1 MHRARM
7 AAQLLSGAPARTAED
22 VVRRLLAVQGQDPR
36 GVRLAIRCRSV
47 GLTAADVD
55 RALTDG
61 TLLIS
66 WLNRGTLHLVT
77 PEDYWWLHPLTTPQ
91 LKTGNLRRLAQEGVS
106 PVQAERGAE
115 IVAATVADGP
125 QTRAELRVALDA
137 DGVPTG
143 GQAVVHVLLAAT
155 LRGHVVRGPMR
166 GREQAFV
173 AVRDWLGD
181 PPELPDRDDL
191 LARLARRYLAGHGP
205 ADAHDLAK
213 WAGITLGDAR
223 RGLASIGDEVEPYG
237 DGLVDLAGRTA
248 PPRLPPPRLL
258 GAFDPL
264 LLGWVS
270 REAVIGEHYHV
281 VTSNGMFHP
290 VALVGGRAV
299 ATWGV
304 SAGVLTVSALEPIPP
319 AAQKALR
326 ADARDV
332 LRFLGLPDRP
342 AVFRSG

>member
-1 MHRARM
+1 M
-7 AAQLLSGAPARTAED
+7 
-22 VVRRLLAVQGQDPR
+22 
-36 GVRLAIRCRSV
+36 
-47 GLTAADVD
+47 
-55 RALTDG
+55 
-61 TLLIS
+61 
-66 WLNRGTLHLVT
+66 T
-77 PEDYWWLHPLTTPQ
+77 PEDYWWLHPMTTPQ
-91 LKTGNLRRLAQEGVS
+91 LQTGNLRRLAQEGVT
-106 PVQAERGAE
+106 PAQAERGAE
-115 IVAATVADGP
+115 IVAAAVADGP
-125 QTRAELRVALDA
+125 RTRAELRAVLDA
-137 DGVPTG
+137 GGVPTA

-155 LRGHVVRGPMR
+155 LRGYVVRGPMR

-181 PPELPDRDDL
+181 PPELPDRDEL

-205 ADAHDLAK
+205 ADARDLAK

-223 RGLASIGDEVEPYG
+223 RGMTAIGDEVQPYG
-237 DGLVDLAGRTA
+237 EGLVDLADRGTS
-248 PPRLPPPRLL
+248 PRLPPPRLL

-270 REAVIGEHYHV
+270 REAVIGEHHHV

-304 SAGVLTVSALEPIPP
+304 SAGVLTVTALEPMRP
-319 AAQKALR
+319 AAVKALR

-332 LRFLGLPDRP
+332 LRFLGQPDRP
-342 AVFRSG
+342 AVIRSG

>member
-1 MHRARM
+1 MHRARL
-7 AAQLLSGAPARTAED
+7 AAQLLSGERARTAED

-36 GVRLAIRCRSV
+36 GARLAIRCRSV

-55 RALTDG
+55 TSLTNG
-61 TLLIS
+61 SLLIS

-77 PEDYWWLHPLTTPQ
+77 PEDYWWLHALTTPQ
-91 LKTGNLRRLAQEGVS
+91 LKTGNLRRLAQEGVT
-106 PVQAERGAE
+106 PAQAERGAE
-115 IVAATVADGP
+115 VVAAAVAEGP
-125 QTRAELRVALDA
+125 RTRPELRAALDA
-137 DGVPTG
+137 AGVPTG

-155 LRGHVVRGPMR
+155 LRGHVVRGPMCA
-166 GREQAFV
+166 REHAFV

-181 PPELPDRDDL
+181 PPVLPDRDEL
-191 LARLARRYLAGHGP
+191 LARLARRYLSGHGP
-205 ADAHDLAK
+205 ADARDLAK
-213 WAGITLGDAR
+213 WTGITLGDAR
-223 RGLASIGDEVEPYG
+223 RGLTALGDEVEPVG
-237 DGLVDLAGRTA
+237 GGLVDLADRSA

-270 REAVIGEHYHV
+270 RETVIGEHHHL
-281 VTSNGMFHP
+281 VTSNGMFRP

-304 SAGVLTVSALEPIPP
+304 SDGVLTVSALEPLRPT
-319 AAQKALR
+319 ALNALR

-342 AVFRSG
+342 AVIRSG